1 MKLNSIG
8 HNIGRDAIIEKGWWQ
23 AHKWLVLRRTS
34 QLSIL
39 GLFLLGPLAGVW
51 LIKGNLTSSL
61 ILETVPLTDPFV
73 LLQSVA
79 AGHIPEITALVG
91 VLIVAVFYFLVG
103 GRAYCA
109 WVCPVNLI
117 TDAAFWLRTRLNI
130 RGTWRIERNTR
141 YWVLAMTLI
150 APLITGTVVWELVN
164 PVSMMHRALFF
175 GIGWAWALIAMVFLF
190 DFLLAKRG
198 WCSHLCPMGA
208 FYALLG
214 SYSPLRIKA
223 VDRAAC
229 NDCAECYHICPEPLI
244 IKPVLKG
251 EKHGVGPVILSSA
264 CTNCGRCIDICSK
277 RVFKFSTRYSN
288 SQNTPEVSTVLSKSP
303 VGVDGS
309 FPNATKKE
317 PGS

>member
-1 MKLNSIG
+1 MKFQDIG
-8 HNIGRDAIIEKGWWQ
+8 KDAIAEKGWWA
-23 AHKWLVLRRTS
+23 AHQWLVLRRIS

-39 GLFLLGPLAGVW
+39 GLFLLGPLTGLW

-73 LLQSVA
+73 LLQSFA
-79 AGHIPEITALVG
+79 AGHLPEMTALIGAG
-91 VLIVAVFYFLVG
+91 VVLAFYFLVG

-109 WVCPVNLI
+109 WVCPVNLV
-117 TDAAFWLRTRLNI
+117 TDAAFWLRNRLNI
-130 RGTWRIERNTR
+130 RGTWRIGRNTR
-141 YWVLAMTLI
+141 YWVLAMILVVSF
-150 APLITGTVVWELVN
+150 ITGTMIWELVN

-175 GIGWAWALIAMVFLF
+175 GVGSAWMLITMIFLF
-190 DFLLAKRG
+190 DFLLVKRG

-214 SYSPLRIKA
+214 MFSPVRIKA

-277 RVFKFSTRYSN
+277 RVFQFSTRYSN
-288 SQNTPEVSTVLSKSP
+288 SQSTPKMSTTPSESPAQADVSLPNTTKMES
-303 VGVDGS
+303 GS
-309 FPNATKKE
+309 
-317 PGS
+317 